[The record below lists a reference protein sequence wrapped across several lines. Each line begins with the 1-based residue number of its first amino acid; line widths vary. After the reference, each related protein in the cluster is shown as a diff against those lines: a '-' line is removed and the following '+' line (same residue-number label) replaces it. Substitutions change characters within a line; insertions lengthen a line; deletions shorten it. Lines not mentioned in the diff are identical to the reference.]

1 MGLINYLYNMYYFDE
16 EELEGAKKQIEFLED
31 RIKNM
36 VAKNITEEEKEK
48 KIKRIRQTIT
58 TIQYYYSIY

>member
-1 MGLINYLYNMYYFDE
+1 MYYFDE

-36 VAKNITEEEKEK
+36 VAKKITEEEKQK
-48 KIKRIRQTIT
+48 KIQRIRQTIT
-58 TIQYYYSIY
+58 AIEYYYSIC